1 MFTGGI
7 MTKHPALYLALTLL
21 YGNTAY
27 AAEPAEILSTVQDQQ
42 SIAVTI
48 YNDNLA
54 LVKDQR
60 KVTLQRGS
68 NHLAL
73 GNVSAQIQPE
83 TALLRSVTMP
93 GSISVLEQ
101 NFDFDLLTP
110 QKLLEEHVG
119 ETVSIIRTNP
129 ATGEEIS
136 EKARILS
143 ANNGVVLKIGD
154 RIETEIPGRIVY
166 DKMPPKLHDRPTLVA
181 QLNNTGPENQ
191 KIELSYLT
199 TGLAWK
205 ADYVAELNAAENM
218 LDLSGWVTLTNTSGT
233 SFHNAK
239 LQLVAGNVNLVK
251 DRPMMADMRAKS
263 MAMAESV
270 QFAEESLLD
279 YHLYTLDRPVTLAEN
294 QTKQVAL
301 LSAVNVP
308 IRKEYL
314 LRGAD
319 YYYRSNHDDLG
330 QKIKAGVFI
339 EFNNAKNTQ
348 LDMPLPAG
356 VLRVYKEDT
365 AGAIQFVGENRI
377 EHTPRNETIRLKLGE
392 AFDITADK
400 KQTDFKKLPGTS
412 KQENLSESA
421 YRIII
426 KNTKKETVTVTVQE
440 PIPGDWR
447 MLQSSHP
454 HKKPTSNIAAW
465 QIKVPAEGS
474 TTLDYRVR
482 VSY

>member
-1 MFTGGI
+1 MI
-7 MTKHPALYLALTLL
+7 RHLAVCLALTLL
-21 YGNTAY
+21 YGNAAY
-27 AAEPAEILSTVQDQQ
+27 AAEPAETLSTVQDQQ
-42 SIAVTI
+42 SITVTI

-54 LVKDQR
+54 LVRDQR
-60 KVTLQRGS
+60 KVKLQRGN

-73 GNVSAQIQPE
+73 GDVSAQIQPE
-83 TALLRSVTMP
+83 TALLRSITAP
-93 GSISVLEQ
+93 GSISVHEQ

-119 ETVSIIRTNP
+119 KTVSIVRTNP
-129 ATGEEIS
+129 ASGAETTEQ
-136 EKARILS
+136 ALVLS

-166 DKMPPKLHDRPTLVA
+166 GEVPSKLHDRPTLVT
-181 QLNNTGPENQ
+181 QLENTGPENQ

-205 ADYVAELNAAENM
+205 ADYVAELNAAESM
-218 LDLSGWVTLTNTSGT
+218 LDLSGWITLTNTSDIG
-233 SFHNAK
+233 FHNAR

-251 DRPMMADMRAKS
+251 DRPAMADMRAKT
-263 MAMAESV
+263 MAMAESA
-270 QFAEESLLD
+270 QFAEETLLD
-279 YHLYTLDRPVTLAEN
+279 YHLYTLDRPATLAKN

-301 LSAVNVP
+301 LSAVNIPV
-308 IRKEYL
+308 RKEYL

-319 YYYRSNHDDLG
+319 YYYRSSHDDLG
-330 QKIKAGVFI
+330 QKMKAGIFI
-339 EFNNAKNTQ
+339 EFDNTKDTQ

-356 VLRVYKEDT
+356 ILRVYKEDT

-377 EHTPRNETIRLKLGE
+377 GHTPRNETIRLKLGE

-400 KQTDFKKLPGTS
+400 KQTDFKKLAGS
-412 KQENLSESA
+412 GKQENLFESA
-421 YRIII
+421 YSIVIRNA
-426 KNTKKETVTVTVQE
+426 KAEAVTVTVQE

-447 MLQSSHP
+447 MLQSSHS
-454 HKKPTSNIAAW
+454 HKKPTSNIAEW

-474 TTLDYRVR
+474 TTLSYRVQA
-482 VSY
+482 SY